1 MLMGLSLSFFPRH
14 SLWWLQGPLQSS
26 QSLSPAQTSPPQ
38 LQVQMSNCP
47 PSLSTWRSQALQRHV
62 RAQFLTLPL
71 QAWSPS
77 GGLIPP
83 SKCLSHLWLGL
94 GSPPSVTATISRL
107 APSPIQSPSLTVPPL
122 NGSGV
127 YSLQLHQDLP
137 TPGQHPLLLIRK
149 QSAHQSP
156 PCSQPCL
163 NPFSTLWHIW
173 VHWCPAGTL
182 LWPPT
187 ALSFPWLTPYLPH
200 LPHLSHLPPDLKPH
214 PPAMWNPPSVPPPR
228 SGCKDVSPRTVWS
241 PQPYPVWP
249 APSTSYSR
257 F

>member
-1 MLMGLSLSFFPRH
+1 MSLSFFPATASGGFRDH
-14 SLWWLQGPLQSS
+14 CR
-26 QSLSPAQTSPPQ
+26 
-38 LQVQMSNCP
+38 V
-47 PSLSTWRSQALQRHV
+47 PSLSLQPRPLLLNSRPRCPTVHPAFPLGGHRH
-62 RAQFLTLPL
+62 FKGMFEPNSLP
-71 QAWSPS
+71 SPYKPGPLLVAS
-77 GGLIPP
+77 IPP